1 MFYIFEGMMAEKLEF
16 PLLKVLHL
24 DDDPFEWERVRD
36 ALEKNVL
43 DCHFQVRSVGN
54 EKDYKTTLNSFKP
67 DVCILDIHM
76 ADGSDAGISI
86 AGFTRSETPN
96 SVIIMCSSSDDVKT
110 IGTSLNSG
118 ADDFIS
124 KKTDKGELSLR
135 VYNAYRLSRI
145 KIGGGVSKKSSKKSK
160 SSSVG
165 QTMDRLGQ
173 RAPNILESAITA
185 VFIRGE
191 SGTGKEV
198 VSEVFE
204 EQVKTGVPF
213 IKVNC
218 GAITP
223 TLLESEL
230 FGHVKGAF
238 TGATTD
244 KRGLV
249 ESASGGWLFLDEV
262 ATLSKAAQVALL
274 RVLENQEVRRV
285 GSSKAVNVSV
295 RIMSATN
302 EDIPKLIKDGE
313 FRGDLWQ
320 RLCEVE
326 LELPPLRDRPE
337 EIPALVEHFC
347 STMQGGPYK
356 VSAPALEI
364 LKSLSWK
371 NGNIRELRNC
381 LRAMTEMHVDKL
393 LTPIG
398 FPARI
403 WDDFGEKPEDAD
415 QVGVDAVPM
424 SGKNTLTISWDKD
437 AGMTYENLA
446 DKLLFEMT
454 KNLAG
459 TKGKLSLRALSAAI
473 GMSRSTLSGRLKAL
487 VHREV
492 VPIEELSKIVSVS
505 EK

>member
-1 MFYIFEGMMAEKLEF
+1 
-16 PLLKVLHL
+16 
-24 DDDPFEWERVRD
+24 
-36 ALEKNVL
+36 
-43 DCHFQVRSVGN
+43 
-54 EKDYKTTLNSFKP
+54 
-67 DVCILDIHM
+67 
-76 ADGSDAGISI
+76 
-86 AGFTRSETPN
+86 
-96 SVIIMCSSSDDVKT
+96 
-110 IGTSLNSG
+110 
-118 ADDFIS
+118 
-124 KKTDKGELSLR
+124 
-135 VYNAYRLSRI
+135 
-145 KIGGGVSKKSSKKSK
+145 
-160 SSSVG
+160 
-165 QTMDRLGQ
+165 
-173 RAPNILESAITA
+173 
-185 VFIRGE
+185 
-191 SGTGKEV
+191 
-198 VSEVFE
+198 
-204 EQVKTGVPF
+204 
-213 IKVNC
+213 
-218 GAITP
+218 
-223 TLLESEL
+223 
-230 FGHVKGAF
+230 
-238 TGATTD
+238 
-244 KRGLV
+244 
-249 ESASGGWLFLDEV
+249 
-262 ATLSKAAQVALL
+262 
-274 RVLENQEVRRV
+274 
-285 GSSKAVNVSV
+285 
-295 RIMSATN
+295 MSATN